1 MPQTKFDGLT
11 GPTYKLG
18 ETSHPLP
25 NPRALRVSL

>member
-1 MPQTKFDGLT
+1 MPQSKFDGLT

-25 NPRALRVSL
+25 NPRTLRVSL